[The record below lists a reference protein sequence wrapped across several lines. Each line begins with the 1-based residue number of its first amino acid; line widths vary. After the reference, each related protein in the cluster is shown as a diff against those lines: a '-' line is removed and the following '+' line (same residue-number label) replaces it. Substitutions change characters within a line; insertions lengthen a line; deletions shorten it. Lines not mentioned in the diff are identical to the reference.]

1 MAQFR
6 IGAIGKAYVT
16 MIRAIAIAFTSHNVL
31 LLLSLTGLIASGAAA
46 VFMLLE
52 GWRYI
57 DALYFAVVSMATVG
71 YGDFVPKTGAGK
83 LFTIGY
89 LLIGIGMFVSTVAA
103 IAEAMLS
110 ALRRMDQDQ

>member
-16 MIRAIAIAFTSHNVL
+16 MIRAIAIAFTNKNVL
-31 LLLSLTGLIASGAAA
+31 VLLSLTGLIASGAAV

-52 GWRYI
+52 DWRFI

-83 LFTIGY
+83 IFTIGY
-89 LLIGIGMFVSTVAA
+89 MLIGIGMFVTTVAA

-110 ALRRMDQDQ
+110 ALRHLSKDQ